1 MASLVIVPETIR
13 LVEQTEAHVLVG
25 LLLGLLLLG
34 RGLSSRGS
42 TTSGRGSSRGDS
54 DGTARWDGGEL
65 LGTLLDQLRMVLAK
79 ILPGFHVLEGVF
91 PVGVPR

>member
-1 MASLVIVPETIR
+1 MASLDIVPGTIR

-25 LLLGLLLLG
+25 LLLGLLLLS

-42 TTSGRGSSRGDS
+42 TTSGRGSGSRGDS

-65 LGTLLDQLRMVLAK
+65 LSTLLDQLWMVLATV
-79 ILPGFHVLEGVF
+79 LPGLHVL
-91 PVGVPR
+91 